1 MNYVPREKEP
11 ELKRL
16 IDSTEEHKNVILVDG
31 ARQVGKSRLVEHVL
45 QSNQAKKIEINLEV
59 DSLIRSKID
68 ECLQFNE
75 FYDLLVDEFGLDP
88 NRKTIIYIDEAQE
101 SMKLGGFV
109 RSMKEQWTRVT
120 VILTGSSLSRLFRP
134 GTRYPVGRVTNLT
147 IRPFSFSEYLQAVG
161 RNDLAANIAE
171 GTPEVSRTRH
181 ETLLRHL
188 DRYLLTGGLPDIVS
202 GSIEEDTFSTH
213 QRQMLAAYEQDFRRL
228 FGEDRLHLAQ
238 DCLRSVANL
247 VGFPSKL
254 SSVAPNATT
263 KVINDVKKVF
273 VRLEEWH
280 MIFKSLQFGPSV
292 TASHDYLPKRYM
304 FDTGIL
310 RYMRETAVPSIDVIK
325 TLDTASRTPLGGVI
339 ENQTAVDLVSMG
351 FDISG
356 WKKSPSGM
364 EIDFVVKRRKHTIP
378 IECKATLQ
386 LNKKHLKGLIEYLN
400 LHQLST
406 GVVVSLTPLQR
417 IESHGKTIFNLPLY
431 MPRYLIKI
439 FNL

>member
-1 MNYVPREKEP
+1 MNYVPREIEP

-31 ARQVGKSRLVEHVL
+31 ARQVGKSRLVERVL

-59 DSLIRSKID
+59 DSLVRSKID

-109 RSMKEQWTRVT
+109 RSMKEQWPRVT
-120 VILTGSSLSRLFRP
+120 VILTGSSLSRLFRL
-134 GTRYPVGRVTNLT
+134 GARYPVGRVTNLT

-171 GTPEVSRTRH
+171 GAPEVSRTRH
-181 ETLLRHL
+181 DTLLRHL

-202 GSIEEDTFSTH
+202 GSIEDDTFSTH

-254 SSVAPNATT
+254 SSVAPHATT
-263 KVINDVKKVF
+263 KILNDVKKVF

-280 MIFKSLQFGPSV
+280 IIFKSLQFGPSV
-292 TASHDYLPKRYM
+292 TASYNYLPKRYM

-310 RYMRETAVPSIDVIK
+310 RYIRETAVPSIDVVK

-378 IECKATLQ
+378 IECKATLR
-386 LNKKHLKGLIEYLN
+386 LNKKHLKGLIEYLH

-406 GVVVSLTPLQR
+406 GVVVSLTPFQR
-417 IESHGKTIFNLPLY
+417 IESNGKTIFNLPLY
-431 MPRYLIKI
+431 MLRYLIKI
-439 FNL
+439 FSL